1 MNLTQDEIE
10 KMMAL
15 ANADN
20 SSEESAEGAEEAEAP
35 ATEAAEAP
43 AGIQA
48 MPGNSFESIAN
59 DEMVPDPDF
68 NSADYQLTTDEID
81 ILGEMGNMCMGKVAT
96 TMYSLLDRPCSI
108 TTPSVSVHT
117 TREVLSVYKVPFV
130 MAEVEYVKGIEGK
143 NLLLLKEYDAALI
156 TDLLMGGDGHV
167 EEPIELNELH
177 MSAVSEVMNQM
188 IGASATSLS
197 KIIDAAVDISTPYCE
212 RIDTTANI
220 GDRLD
225 QSEVLVKISFDMEI
239 EGLLKS
245 QLLQLMPFE
254 LARSMAKRMMDVM
267 MGEVSEAPASDAFAA
282 QPEAIDPAMIQ
293 GPSSQQYS
301 EDVAAYLTHDGQ
313 FGAQQ
318 AAPQQQQQPPP
329 PPQQPPQQQYAPP
342 PEQQQQYQQQP
353 QQQPQQ
359 QYQQQP
365 QQQYQQQPQ
374 QQYQQQPQQ
383 QYQQQPQQY
392 QQQPQQYQQQTQ
404 YQQPQQYQT
413 QPIQQQAPVDIRAAD
428 FVSFDDAQ
436 NMTTNN
442 PLGMLH
448 DIPLQVSVELGKTN
462 KSISEILEFTT
473 GTVIVL
479 DKTAGEPVDVMA
491 NGKLIARGEVV
502 VIDENYGVRITEI
515 INR

>member
-15 ANADN
+15 ADADN
-20 SSEESAEGAEEAEAP
+20 TDSADPPAEGEAAAEEA
-35 ATEAAEAP
+35 AP
-43 AGIQA
+43 AGVQA
-48 MPGNSFESIAN
+48 MPSDKFESLSN
-59 DEMVPDPDF
+59 NVEMVPDPSF

-108 TTPSVSVHT
+108 TTPAVSVHT

-130 MAEVEYVKGIEGK
+130 LAEVQYVKGIEGK
-143 NLLLLKEYDAALI
+143 NLLLLKEADAALI

-167 EEPIELNELH
+167 EEPVELNEIH

-197 KIIDAAVDISTPYCE
+197 KIIDAPVDISTPICE
-212 RIDTTANI
+212 RIESTANI
-220 GDRLD
+220 GERLD

-254 LARSMAKRMMDVM
+254 LARDMAKRMMDVM
-267 MGEVSEAPASDAFAA
+267 MGEVTEAPASDAFAA
-282 QPEAIDPAMIQ
+282 PPEPLDSAMIQ
-293 GPSSQQYS
+293 GPASQQYS
-301 EDVAAYLTHDGQ
+301 ADVAAYLTQDAQYGT
-313 FGAQQ
+313 QQ
-318 AAPQQQQQPPP
+318 AVAPPP
-329 PPQQPPQQQYAPP
+329 PPQQQQYQQPPQQQPPPQQQYQQPP
-342 PEQQQQYQQQP
+342 PQPQQQYQQAP
-353 QQQPQQ
+353 QQQYQQPQQQ

-374 QQYQQQPQQ
+374 YQQQQQYQQPPVQQYQQQPQ
-383 QYQQQPQQY
+383 
-392 QQQPQQYQQQTQ
+392 
-404 YQQPQQYQT
+404 
-413 QPIQQQAPVDIRAAD
+413 IEIRTAD
-428 FVSFDDAQ
+428 FVSFDDTQ
-436 NMTTNN
+436 NAYANN
-442 PLGMLH
+442 PMGMLH
-448 DIPLQVSVELGKTN
+448 DILLQVSVELGKTN